1 MLFTFVL
8 VGMGLTN
15 VNKATNS
22 MAGSL
27 TVSRVGCRRV
37 FVPISTVQLTK
48 VVCGICCTYA
58 QDAEEILG
66 QAKEIAV
73 ELNEVGETSKEI
85 RDAAVA
91 ELGNLC
97 PANPNITETAG
108 IDIMG
113 IAGQAESD
121 LTMLANFITD
131 GLAIFY
137 ENVAL
142 IEGYMKKAKGT
153 TEVINFWDWH
163 TKLLFSGLFILPSF
177 LAIGV
182 GLVMLG
188 LDIKPYQ
195 KTLTYVFIPLF
206 VISIIATYVL
216 CCAMLPF
223 SAATADACS
232 GGGIHRGGPDDSVL
246 TIYRNFMGND
256 TTIVKFLGYYTQQCN
271 EEYDPY
277 GFLDIY
283 RTDLEKAISSTD
295 TAASAISGSQDF
307 LEAQCDKDFS
317 EVLGL
322 VNKMSDNLHVLQ
334 EQVDKSLELVK
345 CENINALYVNTIH
358 VTGCTYSVDAMAWI
372 FASTLIISVCGLI
385 MVMLRSACY
394 PVEYLDLSDSWRT
407 KPTQTKSASQDSDE
421 DIENDASDQKQ
432 RRGWW

>member
-1 MLFTFVL
+1 M
-8 VGMGLTN
+8 
-15 VNKATNS
+15 
-22 MAGSL
+22 
-27 TVSRVGCRRV
+27 V
-37 FVPISTVQLTK
+37 FAARMHQN
-48 VVCGICCTYA
+48 
-58 QDAEEILG
+58 AEEILG
-66 QAKEIAV
+66 KANEIAV
-73 ELNEVGETSKEI
+73 ELEGVGEKSKEI

-131 GLAIFY
+131 GLAVFH

-142 IEGYMKKAKGT
+142 LEESFGTAKET
-153 TEVINFWDWH
+153 TEVINFWDWPS
-163 TKLLFSGLFILPSF
+163 KLLFSGLFILPSF
-177 LAIGV
+177 LAMGV
-182 GLVMLG
+182 GLAMLG
-188 LDIKPYQ
+188 LDIKLYQ
-195 KTLTYVFIPLF
+195 KSLTNVFIPLF

-232 GGGIHRGGPDDSVL
+232 GGGVHRGGPDDSVL

-256 TTIVKFLGYYTQQCN
+256 TKFVKFLGYYTQQCK
-271 EEYDPY
+271 EEYDPF

-283 RTDLEKAISSTD
+283 LSDLKTAMSSTD
-295 TAASAISGSQDF
+295 TAASAISGNQDF
-307 LEAQCDKDFS
+307 LEAQCDKDFD

-322 VNKMSDNLHVLQ
+322 VNDMSDNLHVLQ

-345 CENINALYVNTIH
+345 CENINKLYIQTIH
-358 VTGCTYSVDAMAWI
+358 ETGCTYSVDAMAWI

-385 MVMLRSACY
+385 MIMLRSACY
-394 PVEYLDLSDSWRT
+394 PVEYLDLGDSWRT
-407 KPTQTKSASQDSDE
+407 KPTQTKSTSQDSDE
-421 DIENDASDQKQ
+421 DIDNDGSDEKQ